1 MRKTPLLFLILSFF
15 LTINVHSAYAA
26 DIYCITKPK
35 ANFREKPSK
44 ESQIV
49 MTLVHSVYY
58 PVLIEKK
65 KGKWMLAKDFEGDGG
80 WIIASSIEN
89 IPCVVVSDWANV
101 RSKAGTSGKL
111 RWKAEKGEA
120 FKVIGSAPN
129 WIEVEDYVGNN
140 GWIYK
145 PLLWGKK

>member
-1 MRKTPLLFLILSFF
+1 MQRSLLTALCGFLVFFSTSAAFAESFQ
-15 LTINVHSAYAA
+15 
-26 DIYCITKPK
+26 CITKPK

-49 MTLVHSVYY
+49 MTLEHSVYY
-58 PVLIEKK
+58 PVLVKKTKK
-65 KGKWMLAKDFEGDGG
+65 KWLLVQDFEGDGG
-80 WIIASSIEN
+80 WILSSYVEKL
-89 IPCVVVSDWANV
+89 PCVVVKDWANV
-101 RSKAGTSGKL
+101 RSKAGTKGKQ
-111 RWKAEKGEA
+111 RWKAQKAEA

-129 WIEVEDYVGNN
+129 WVEVEDYVGNS